1 MRWRRR
7 HFGHSGRGRTIFG
20 GVLIALLL
28 AGVVALRSGLIVVER
43 AAPAAADSAASP
55 LPRTSTGDVAPPPD
69 SIAPL
74 AGLPAPPP
82 APAPSASPSPSQAL
96 LDALRSD
103 TLVAPADAAD
113 TMEVAPTSAELA
125 GLSAALIVPV
135 QGVRASELL
144 DTFDAARGDTASPR
158 RHDALDIPAPR
169 GTPVLS
175 AIDGRLLRLFT
186 SAAGGLMIYAA
197 DPSERFVLLYAHLDR
212 YATGLREGMPLRR
225 GQVIGYV
232 GTTGNAPPNV
242 PHLHFGISRT
252 KDVKEWWTGRAID
265 PKPLLAADR

>member
-1 MRWRRR
+1 MRR
-7 HFGHSGRGRTIFG
+7 HFGHGGRGRTILG
-20 GVLIALLL
+20 GVLIVVLL
-28 AGVVALRSGLIVVER
+28 AAVVALRSGLIVVER
-43 AAPAAADSAASP
+43 GGPAPPDSVTSP
-55 LPRTSTGDVAPPPD
+55 MPRASTGDVVPRPDSTAPP
-69 SIAPL
+69 A
-74 AGLPAPPP
+74 ALPAPPP
-82 APAPSASPSPSQAL
+82 APVPAPSPSKAI

-113 TMEVAPTSAELA
+113 TMEVAPTPAELA
-125 GLSAALIVPV
+125 ELSAALTIPV
-135 QGVRASELL
+135 QGIHASELL

-175 AIDGRLLRLFT
+175 AADGRLLRLFT

-197 DPSERFVLLYAHLDR
+197 DPSEHFVLLYAHLDR

-265 PKPLLAADR
+265 PKPLLTAAAH